1 MRDKNLKHSFFLYL
15 SPEMAIHRKQIIDQS
30 LLEITVN
37 RLCHQLIE
45 SHGDFSNSVIIGLQP
60 RGIFLAHRLAKR
72 LEDFSKKAIQL
83 GYLDITFYRDDFRRR
98 ETPLKANSTKIDF
111 TIEDKKIILVDD
123 VLFTG
128 RSVRAALDAMN
139 AFGRPKKVEL
149 LVLINRKYTRHLPVE
164 PDYVGKSVNTLS
176 SQRVQVEW
184 KDQGFKKDGI
194 WLVNIDE

>member
-1 MRDKNLKHSFFLYL
+1 
-15 SPEMAIHRKQIIDQS
+15 MAVHRKQIIDQN

-60 RGIFLAHRLAKR
+60 RGIFLARRLVDR
-72 LEDFSKKAIQL
+72 LKEFINKNIQL

-98 ETPLKANSTKIDF
+98 ESPLKANSTKIDF
-111 TIEDKKIILVDD
+111 TIENKKVILVDD
-123 VLFTG
+123 VLYTG

-139 AFGRPKKVEL
+139 AFGRPSKVEL
-149 LVLINRKYTRHLPVE
+149 LVLISRKYARHIPVE
-164 PDYVGKSVNTLS
+164 PDYIGKSVNTLS

-194 WLVNIDE
+194 WLVNINE